1 MKRVAG
7 LVVLALLAFY
17 GAWPA
22 WNGYRIRAAIENQD
36 AALLESKIAFDEVRA
51 SLKPVVKAEVDRNV
65 ERALKDAGPLGGLIG
80 NQLKGDLANR
90 MVESAINSIVTPVNV
105 IKIAH
110 DGKNLREAI
119 ERVLAEQMGGIFGGG
134 KTAGTGEGKPAGGS
148 GGLGGILEKLG
159 QRRPQASS
167 TDPQPSTNPSS
178 KTETRTDPADGPALP
193 AKRRY
198 GLANIKRVKINGPL
212 SFSVG
217 VARQADETEPDV
229 TAEMR
234 FTGFDWKV
242 VSLIPR
248 LDR

>member
-159 QRRPQASS
+159 AVI
-167 TDPQPSTNPSS
+167 
-178 KTETRTDPADGPALP
+178 
-193 AKRRY
+193 
-198 GLANIKRVKINGPL
+198 ANIT
-212 SFSVG
+212 
-217 VARQADETEPDV
+217 QALHYNC
-229 TAEMR
+229 
-234 FTGFDWKV
+234 FTYHANAQSQFLHHIRHITYFTY
-242 VSLIPR
+242 SEEHP
-248 LDR
+248 